1 MAGTVPA
8 GQPPTRS
15 YPIHNSHFVVEPGW
29 PPRARD
35 NRRGRKAAK
44 GDRDSED
51 GSEDGEEKDSDEV
64 VDAKDAQ
71 DKDKLRALSCK
82 RMPWR
87 TWLESAR
94 SALAVASG
102 L

>member
-1 MAGTVPA
+1 MPA
-8 GQPPTRS
+8 GWLAGLRLGVIQFTIHILLLNLAGPPELV
-15 YPIHNSHFVVEPGW
+15 IIEED
-29 PPRARD
+29 A
-35 NRRGRKAAK
+35 KAAK

-82 RMPWR
+82 RMPW
-87 TWLESAR
+87 
-94 SALAVASG
+94 
-102 L
+102 